1 MVRSRRSLFACLFGS
16 AVLLLSARC
25 GDDSDS
31 RNNEGGSSPR
41 SLVVYFSVTGNTE
54 AAAQAVAQTLG
65 ADIARIEIDDP
76 AVITGDGLRGS
87 QYQMLAGKNWP
98 IKRVDVDLSRYDRV
112 IIGGPLW
119 YGAPAPVLDSFL
131 RSADLSGKTAIVFLT
146 MGSSSAPE
154 GLQALS
160 AKVAGRGATVTSS
173 FALSASL
180 GKAGIAARAA
190 EIAQQLK

>member
-1 MVRSRRSLFACLFGS
+1 MASSRRSFIACLFGS
-16 AVLLLSARC
+16 AILLLSAQC
-25 GDDSDS
+25 GGGSDS
-31 RNNEGGSSPR
+31 PDGVGGSSSR
-41 SLVVYFSVTGNTE
+41 SLVVYFSVTGNSE

-65 ADIARIEIDDP
+65 ADTARLEIDDP

-87 QYQMLAGKNWP
+87 QYQMLAGKGWP

-112 IIGGPLW
+112 FVGGPLW
-119 YGAPAPVLDSFL
+119 YGEPSPVLDSFL
-131 RSADLSGKTAIVFLT
+131 RSADLSGKSAVVFLT
-146 MGSSSAPE
+146 MGGSDASA
-154 GLQALS
+154 GLQTLS

-190 EIAQQLK
+190 EIARQLK